1 MANISPQK
9 VEGRGE
15 QCKSQQ
21 VTDCHYWST
30 QLDYAGSMAGFSRI
44 GTFNYY
50 REGRRSYPFC
60 SGWATLSHMMWKCPH
75 IATNPHE
82 HSTYF
87 LNIHNDVQW
96 ETALHS
102 STAED
107 QQALVRIARKATD
120 SHGVGRIL
128 AGKKTQDQSS
138 YSGPINSCLS
148 ISLDAWMQSNA
159 IRQASHGQA
168 CLFGFEKLIH
178 EGTVAK
184 KKQDGH
190 NGCLSALSSF
200 NSGHHSFIAI
210 LSGVAGQG
218 VQVLGLY
225 SVQLLLQYRSPRT
238 KLCFPKDAGFESE
251 SRATI
256 NDSRTVYPVLC
267 WMHSQRIHG
276 RR

>member
-1 MANISPQK
+1 MQEPTSNWLSLLIYA
-9 VEGRGE
+9 VRLRWLDGRLL
-15 QCKSQQ
+15 
-21 VTDCHYWST
+21 TYRDI
-30 QLDYAGSMAGFSRI
+30 L
-44 GTFNYY
+44 NYY
-50 REGRRSYPFC
+50 REGRRSYPGPHQFLDRKQAVALRLLQTNSFPKPVLYHQMYPYLYEPKCKFC

-168 CLFGFEKLIH
+168 CLGIWFWKTDTWGHCCKKETRWTQWMLKCTFKL
-178 EGTVAK
+178 
-184 KKQDGH
+184 
-190 NGCLSALSSF
+190 
-200 NSGHHSFIAI
+200 
-210 LSGVAGQG
+210 
-218 VQVLGLY
+218 
-225 SVQLLLQYRSPRT
+225 
-238 KLCFPKDAGFESE
+238 
-251 SRATI
+251 
-256 NDSRTVYPVLC
+256 
-267 WMHSQRIHG
+267 
-276 RR
+276 

>member
-1 MANISPQK
+1 
-9 VEGRGE
+9 
-15 QCKSQQ
+15 
-21 VTDCHYWST
+21 
-30 QLDYAGSMAGFSRI
+30 MAGFSRI

-50 REGRRSYPFC
+50 REGRRSYPGPHQFLDRKQAVALRLLQTNSFPKPVLYHQMYPYLYEPKCKFC

-148 ISLDAWMQSNA
+148 ISLDA
-159 IRQASHGQA
+159 
-168 CLFGFEKLIH
+168 
-178 EGTVAK
+178 
-184 KKQDGH
+184 
-190 NGCLSALSSF
+190 
-200 NSGHHSFIAI
+200 
-210 LSGVAGQG
+210 
-218 VQVLGLY
+218 
-225 SVQLLLQYRSPRT
+225 
-238 KLCFPKDAGFESE
+238 
-251 SRATI
+251 
-256 NDSRTVYPVLC
+256 
-267 WMHSQRIHG
+267 
-276 RR
+276 